1 MTAIELRYALI
12 IIGWS
17 GRHLAERLGVCRSYP
32 AKWMAGRG
40 TMPEPVAAWLCALVK
55 AHLELPH
62 PVFAPS

>member
-17 GRHLAERLGVCRSYP
+17 GRRLADQLGVCRSYP

-40 TMPEPVAAWLCALVK
+40 TVPEPVAVWLCALVK
-55 AHLELPH
+55 AHLALD
-62 PVFAPS
+62 APNVR